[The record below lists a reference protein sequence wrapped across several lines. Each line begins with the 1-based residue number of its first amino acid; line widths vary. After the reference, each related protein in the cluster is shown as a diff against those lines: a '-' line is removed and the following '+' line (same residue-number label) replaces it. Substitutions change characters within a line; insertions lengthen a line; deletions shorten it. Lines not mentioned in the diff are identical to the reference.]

1 MIVSIILHF
10 QFVPFVMRV
19 LLPGHVEI
27 GIPFGFIKF
36 NLINYDTGCEKKIPR
51 GWDPE
56 YTQGGCSSHI
66 GD

>member
-1 MIVSIILHF
+1 M
-10 QFVPFVMRV
+10 QV